1 MRNYFYISDKRTNS
15 IYNQLVASTPVEII
29 RKELDKEG
37 ILTDWK
43 SGAKAGFVSL
53 IGGEVGYSKSTN
65 KERTFEENIRYM
77 VELEQ
82 KVSFIEEKINFVN
95 VEELIE
101 KEEPLIGRAASFS
114 GAYYSKGLK
123 TPNYYTSSDWDGL
136 LPFLYK
142 NSRGVNIK
150 VVYSPLHF
158 LSQTPWGVVRG
169 RLRIDGIG
177 FVANHSDNEVV
188 ITPIAF
194 GLLISDA
201 FTQIFEQ

>member
-1 MRNYFYISDKRTNS
+1 MRNSYYLATERINN
-15 IYNQLVASTPVEII
+15 IYNQLVSSTPVEQI
-29 RKELDKEG
+29 REELHKKG

-43 SGAKAGFVSL
+43 SRIEAGFMSFVK
-53 IGGEVGYSKSTN
+53 GEVGYSKSTT
-65 KERTFEENIRYM
+65 KEQTFRESIRSV

-82 KVSFIEEKINFVN
+82 KIGIIEEKINFVD
-95 VEELIE
+95 VEDLIAQR
-101 KEEPLIGRAASFS
+101 EPLIGRAVGFS

-123 TPNYYTSSDWDGL
+123 APSYYSSSDWDGS

-142 NSRGVNIK
+142 NAKGVQIK

-158 LSQTPWGVVRG
+158 ISQTPWAVVRG

-177 FVANHSDNEVV
+177 FIASHMDNDVI

-194 GLLISDA
+194 GLLIADV